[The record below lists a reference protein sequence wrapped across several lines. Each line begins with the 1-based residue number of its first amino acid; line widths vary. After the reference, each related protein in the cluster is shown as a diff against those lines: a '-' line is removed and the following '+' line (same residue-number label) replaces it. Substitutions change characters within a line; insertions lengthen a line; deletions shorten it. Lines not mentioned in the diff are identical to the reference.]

1 MKKAILLV
9 LLLVLSLAAVSLAA
23 EDIWTQKADM
33 PTARFGFAA
42 SVVNGK
48 IYVIGG
54 EQVHNNLT
62 PFTVV
67 EMYNPATDTWK
78 RKVDMPTGREGLAT
92 AVVDGKIY
100 AIGGQRGAFAMVS
113 TVEVYDP
120 ATDTWERR
128 ANMPTARG
136 WASASTVN
144 GKIYL
149 SGGFVVPTMEE
160 YDPVTD
166 TWTRKASMPTSTYG
180 FSTSVVNGKIYALGG
195 ITWDQEHLS
204 NVFEYDPAKN
214 KWTQKASMPNKRALL
229 STCVV
234 NEKIYAIGGS
244 TFGSVGLGLPT
255 VEVYDPVTDSWEKKT
270 DMPTGRHMFA
280 GGMVDGKIY
289 VIGGKS
295 GSLCLSSVE
304 EYDPYPLFVDFN
316 FDGIVD
322 AADMCIM
329 IDHWGED
336 YSLCDIGPMPWGDG
350 IIDVRDLIIL
360 AEQMYGY
367 IQPAAHWTL
376 NETAGDTAYD
386 KSGKNDALVYGGAL
400 WQPTGGKVGGALMF
414 DGSDDYVGTTF
425 ILNPGKT
432 SFSVTAWIRGGATG
446 QVIISQADV
455 EGQSVIESGG
465 TWLGI
470 SQSDGRLMT
479 GLMDIFFG
487 PLESESVVADGQ
499 WHHVGLVYDITAMK
513 RYLYV
518 DGAQIAV
525 DAGVVGGVQ
534 STAGLYI
541 GAGQTLDAGSFF
553 SGLIDDVRIYDVAL
567 SPEKIEALAQ

>member
-1 MKKAILLV
+1 
-9 LLLVLSLAAVSLAA
+9 
-23 EDIWTQKADM
+23 M
-33 PTARFGFAA
+33 PT
-42 SVVNGK
+42 
-48 IYVIGG
+48 
-54 EQVHNNLT
+54 
-62 PFTVV
+62 
-67 EMYNPATDTWK
+67 K
-78 RKVDMPTGREGLAT
+78 RG
-92 AVVDGKIY
+92 
-100 AIGGQRGAFAMVS
+100 
-113 TVEVYDP
+113 
-120 ATDTWERR
+120 
-128 ANMPTARG
+128 
-136 WASASTVN
+136 
-144 GKIYL
+144 
-149 SGGFVVPTMEE
+149 
-160 YDPVTD
+160 
-166 TWTRKASMPTSTYG
+166 
-180 FSTSVVNGKIYALGG
+180 
-195 ITWDQEHLS
+195 
-204 NVFEYDPAKN
+204 
-214 KWTQKASMPNKRALL
+214 LL
-229 STCVV
+229 STFVV

-244 TFGSVGLGLPT
+244 TFSSSGLGLPT

-295 GSLCLSSVE
+295 GPLCLSSVE

-316 FDGIVD
+316 CDGIVD

-350 IIDVRDLIIL
+350 IVDVRDLIIL
-360 AEQMYGY
+360 AEHIYGY
-367 IQPAAHWTL
+367 IQPVAHWTL

-386 KSGKNDALVYGGAL
+386 KFGKNDALVYGGAL
-400 WQPTGGKVGGALMF
+400 WQPAGGKVGGALMF
-414 DGSDDYVGTTF
+414 DGSDDYIGTTF

-455 EGQSVIESGG
+455 EGQSAIESGG

-499 WHHVGLVYDITAMK
+499 WHHVGLVYDYAAMK
-513 RYLYV
+513 RHLYV
-518 DGAQIAV
+518 DGAQVAV
-525 DAGVVGGVQ
+525 DAGIVAGVQ

-541 GAGQTLDAGSFF
+541 GAERTLDTGSFF
-553 SGLIDDVRIYDVAL
+553 SGLIDDVRIYDIAL